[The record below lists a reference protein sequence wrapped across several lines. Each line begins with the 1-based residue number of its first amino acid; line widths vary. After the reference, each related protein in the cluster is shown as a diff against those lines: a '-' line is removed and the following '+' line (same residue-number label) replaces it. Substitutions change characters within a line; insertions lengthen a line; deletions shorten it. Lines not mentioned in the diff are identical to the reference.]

1 MRWSWPTIEVGCEV
15 SQGAFAEPLLY
26 QNNLPGFGV
35 PAPATA
41 PESLLREH
49 FIWIIMEDDD
59 PMVITITQ
67 PLIQPVIDAFST
79 FSHAAGAPR
88 IGSHPPE
95 SLFRGNDYGAPA
107 RYFPSA
113 LRVRLSFP

>member
-67 PLIQPVIDAFST
+67 PLIQPVIDAFISPSIT
-79 FSHAAGAPR
+79 R
-88 IGSHPPE
+88 
-95 SLFRGNDYGAPA
+95 NDDGVVLGKVASELAEYLAK
-107 RYFPSA
+107 
-113 LRVRLSFP
+113 